1 MDLALL
7 DICIYVNTV
16 ECGNRVCAGW
26 APGSAGDNSN
36 WLLHEIFKCLRNSKR
51 GRERVLRKNW

>member
-26 APGSAGDNSN
+26 AQVAPGIILIGFSTKYLNAYV
-36 WLLHEIFKCLRNSKR
+36 IRNEEGR
-51 GRERVLRKNW
+51 GY